1 MSTSSNKAALASG
14 QDRRAHAFIKPATI
28 RRNVRVIREVVEFLN
43 GRKPAG
49 TTRLDLS
56 LLKVKVHIWS
66 VEGSD
71 ENILIFEESKC
82 FTHWEVRCGSLEEC
96 KKIAVLW
103 LTSPPASTPN
113 PTQ

>member
-1 MSTSSNKAALASG
+1 MSTSLNKAVLASG
-14 QDRRAHAFIKPATI
+14 QDRRAHAFIKPATTQ
-28 RRNVRVIREVVEFLN
+28 RNVRVIREVVEFLN
-43 GRKPAG
+43 GRKAEG
-49 TTRLDLS
+49 ATRLELS

-66 VEGSD
+66 IEGSD
-71 ENILIFEESKC
+71 EKILIFEEAKC

-96 KKIAVLW
+96 KEIAVLW